1 MLYFLHIFPGI
12 YFMQN
17 TMVRGEGNGQLGKKM
32 NKGKEKRRKIT
43 LKKGKKALKMHLF
56 GL

>member
-17 TMVRGEGNGQLGKKM
+17 TMVRGGGEDRSAGEKHKNYELGKKM
-32 NKGKEKRRKIT
+32 
-43 LKKGKKALKMHLF
+43 KKGK
-56 GL
+56 